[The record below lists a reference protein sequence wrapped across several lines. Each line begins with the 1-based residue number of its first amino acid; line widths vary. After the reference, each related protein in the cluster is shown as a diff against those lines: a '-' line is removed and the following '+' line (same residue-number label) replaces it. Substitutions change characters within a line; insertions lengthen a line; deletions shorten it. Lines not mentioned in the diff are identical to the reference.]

1 MSTVKVGA
9 SPWRSGGDAR
19 VTGQQQYVA
28 DIHLPGELHAKLV
41 TLPVARARIIS
52 IDTSAAAQVPG
63 VRVVL
68 TAADLPQPVP
78 RYGPQFKDRPVLAVG
93 ETKYHGEPVAAVA
106 ADSKAAAEAAARLVR
121 VEYEE
126 LPALFTIA
134 AALDPAAPLVQDPAL
149 RPGDPLV
156 ATNVMRVHRVGW
168 GDVDAER
175 ADFVI
180 ENSYSFPMVTHFA
193 IEPHAYMVAP
203 DGDGITV
210 WTTIQHPYWL

>member
-1 MSTVKVGA
+1 MSTFKVGA
-9 SPWRSGGDAR
+9 SPWRSGGDTR

-28 DIHLPGELHAKLV
+28 DIHLPGELYAKLV

-52 IDTSAAAQVPG
+52 IDTSAAMAVPG

-106 ADSKAAAEAAARLVR
+106 ADTKAAAEAAARLVR

-126 LPALFTIA
+126 LPAIFTIA
-134 AALDPAAPLVQDPAL
+134 AALDPASSA
-149 RPGDPLV
+149 RPGSRPP
-156 ATNVMRVHRVGW
+156 AG
-168 GDVDAER
+168 
-175 ADFVI
+175 
-180 ENSYSFPMVTHFA
+180 
-193 IEPHAYMVAP
+193 
-203 DGDGITV
+203 
-210 WTTIQHPYWL
+210 